1 MSRPPNSGR
10 ISLRD
15 LFLHMQTEML
25 THLSAGQLFEQ
36 PTACGAV
43 TEQHWL
49 DFFARYLPERYCA
62 SSAFVVDSDGRRSR
76 QIDIAIYDRFYSPL
90 LLPHP
95 SGLHIPAESV
105 YAVFEVKQD
114 LNSRLIHD
122 AARKAASVRAL
133 RRTSVRV
140 PGGRSRAK
148 KPHRILAGILAL
160 RATWRSRFTRRLPA
174 VLRRLPP
181 DQRLDLGCA
190 LQRGAFEVSQSTVR
204 LSTPEESPI
213 FFFLRLLERLRALGA
228 APAPDLM
235 RYGASLPSLSPR
247 AHHPRKPV
255 T

>member
-1 MSRPPNSGR
+1 MSRLPSSGR
-10 ISLRD
+10 VSLRG
-15 LFLHMQTEML
+15 LFLHMQRQML
-25 THLSAGQLFEQ
+25 AHLSAGELFEQ

-49 DFFARYLPERYCA
+49 EFFAHYLPERYRA
-62 SSAFVVDSDGRRSR
+62 SSVFVVDSKGRRSR

-133 RRTSVRV
+133 RRTSVPV
-140 PGGRSRAK
+140 PGRRSHAK
-148 KPHRILAGILAL
+148 KPHPILAGILAL
-160 RATWRSRFTRRLPA
+160 RATWHRRFDLRLPA
-174 VLRRLPP
+174 ILRRLSP
-181 DQRLDLGCA
+181 DHRLDLGCA
-190 LQRGAFEVSQSTVR
+190 LRQGAFEVLSSDVR
-204 LSTPEESPI
+204 LSTPDESLI
-213 FFFLRLLERLRALGA
+213 FFFLRLLERLRPLGT

-235 RYGASLPSLSPR
+235 QYGRSLTSFSR
-247 AHHPRKPV
+247 AKRKQPP
-255 T
+255 TA

>member
-1 MSRPPNSGR
+1 MSRPPSSGR
-10 ISLRD
+10 VNLRQ
-15 LFLHMQTEML
+15 LFLHMQTQML
-25 THLSAGQLFEQ
+25 AHLSAGELFEQ

-49 DFFARYLPERYCA
+49 DLFARYLPERYRA

-133 RRTSVRV
+133 RRTSVPV
-140 PGGRSRAK
+140 PGARSRAK
-148 KPHRILAGILAL
+148 KLHPILAGILAL
-160 RATWRSRFTRRLPA
+160 RATWHRRFNLRLPA
-174 VLRRLPP
+174 ILRRLPP

-190 LQRGAFEVSQSTVR
+190 LQQGAFEVLPSDIR
-204 LSTPEESPI
+204 LSTPEESLI
-213 FFFLRLLERLRALGA
+213 FFILRLLHRLRALGT

-235 RYGASLPSLSPR
+235 QYGASLTSFSR
-247 AHHPRKPV
+247 AKRGQAPIA
-255 T
+255 